1 MKPTPQLRS
10 LLLGST
16 LFAAVSTATTHAQT
30 WVGGTSDW
38 GTAGNWDPSGV
49 PATSGNVIFTSTG
62 AGSVYLGTAA
72 RTVSTITFN
81 NTTTATPYTIYLRE
95 SSADST
101 HRILT
106 VGNMTVAAGNHTILG
121 IGTAAELTF
130 TNGSTIAV
138 AADSTL
144 SLNAR
149 LRGSGLFKT
158 GDGTLALTRDN
169 GGSGSWGAGT
179 FTVSAGT
186 LDLAANRAAGNS
198 ANNFSVSSGATL
210 KLSHLTAWSATAG
223 VLTLNGTG
231 FSGVGALYAS
241 VTSSVTTS
249 TFVDLATDS
258 RIGVEAGQTLTI
270 GGNITGAGLE
280 KSGGG
285 ILSLTST
292 NNTYSGGTTVS
303 AGTLEVQGSIA
314 SSSGITNNA
323 ALVFNSASA
332 QSYSNAIGGS
342 GTLTKQGA
350 GTLTLSG
357 NNTYTGATAVSAG
370 TLTVGSTGSLGVNDT
385 TTRKLTVTGD
395 GSLVVDGGTAIFRG
409 SGGTDTAM
417 LIGDTAV
424 ASGGNVTVQNN
435 GSLTL
440 STGRFIMGG
449 GATASASNTAAT
461 SVFSQ
466 TSGST
471 TIANGNTFVG
481 NITPG
486 SLNISGGTFTAGT
499 FNMSVR
505 ANSTLTL
512 SGANTVVTLG
522 NLSFGGG
529 GATDPV
535 AGTTAVVNLNGGTLA
550 ASSVTVASVTNRT
563 HTFHFDG
570 GTLKATGASASFF
583 STGTNLTASV
593 KASGG
598 TIDNNGFAITI
609 GQDLLTDPVSTGG
622 GMTFKGGGTTTLT
635 GTSTYTGAT
644 TVQQGTLALGASG
657 TISSTLVLG
666 TVGGGTGTLDVTAK
680 SSFTQANVSGCGTL
694 NIGAGKTINV
704 STTLAPGFSPG
715 ELEVIGN
722 LTLEDTA
729 ITTIELAG
737 ILGVAGTDFD
747 FVDVSGALTW
757 DGALNIVS
765 FGGYNI
771 DQAATYNL
779 FDASSFAG
787 DFNSVSVGGTGLSL
801 LNDSWTGT
809 SGLYSYEFDQTNGVL
824 TVIPEPGA
832 ALLGGLGLLALLRRR
847 RA

>member
-10 LLLGST
+10 FLLGST
-16 LFAAVSTATTHAQT
+16 LFAAVSTATVHAQT

-121 IGTAAELTF
+121 SGTTAELTF

-144 SLNAR
+144 SLNAK

-158 GDGTLALTRDN
+158 GDGTLTLTRDN
-169 GGSGSWGAGT
+169 GGSGSWSAGT

-198 ANNFSVSSGATL
+198 GNDFSVSSGATL
-210 KLSHLTAWSATAG
+210 KLSHATAWSATAG
-223 VLTLNGTG
+223 DLTLNGTG

-241 VTSSVTTS
+241 VTSSVNTS
-249 TFVDLATDS
+249 TFVNLATNS
-258 RIGVEAGQTLTI
+258 RIGVDAGQTLTI

-280 KSGGG
+280 KSGDG
-285 ILSLTST
+285 ILSLTGT

-332 QSYSNAIGGS
+332 QSYGNAIGGS

-385 TTRKLTVTGD
+385 TTRRLTVTGD

-449 GATASASNTAAT
+449 GVTANANNTAPAALFTQTGGTT
-461 SVFSQ
+461 SIA
-466 TSGST
+466 SGSQSY
-471 TIANGNTFVG
+471 IGNV
-481 NITPG
+481 TPA
-486 SLNISGGTFTAGT
+486 SLNISGGTFSASTSSQFILGP
-499 FNMSVR
+499 R
-505 ANSTLTL
+505 ANTALTV
-512 SGANTVVTLG
+512 SGANTEVTVGELRFG
-522 NLSFGGG
+522 LS
-529 GATDPV
+529 GAGDGV
-535 AGTTAVVNLNGGTLA
+535 AGTTVDVNLNGGTLA
-550 ASSVTVASVTNRT
+550 VSSVTVNGVGNRT
-563 HTFHFDG
+563 HTFNFDG
-570 GTLKATGASASFF
+570 GTLQARGDSATFF
-583 STGTNLTASV
+583 SPTLALTASV
-593 KASGG
+593 KAGGG
-598 TIDNNGFAITI
+598 TIDNNGFDI
-609 GQDLLTDPVSTGG
+609 GIAQALLTDGTGG

-635 GTSTYTGAT
+635 GTSTSTYTGDT
-644 TVQQGTLALGASG
+644 TVSAGTLLVNGSLGNSA
-657 TISSTLVLG
+657 V
-666 TVGGGTGTLDVTAK
+666 TVDPLAIIGGTGALGG
-680 SSFTQANVSGCGTL
+680 S
-694 NIGAGKTINV
+694 
-704 STTLAPGFSPG
+704 
-715 ELEVIGN
+715 
-722 LTLEDTA
+722 LT
-729 ITTIELAG
+729 
-737 ILGVAGTDFD
+737 
-747 FVDVSGALTW
+747 
-757 DGALNIVS
+757 
-765 FGGYNI
+765 
-771 DQAATYNL
+771 
-779 FDASSFAG
+779 FAG
-787 DFNSVSVGGTGLSL
+787 DSFLEVVNLSDAL
-801 LNDSWTGT
+801 AVTGT
-809 SGLYSYEFDQTNGVL
+809 ITFGSGFGIANLLGIDWDSLDLNTPYTVISTTQTFGTVDIDNFGFANAFGVGSSGREAYFTNGSLAIV
-824 TVIPEPGA
+824 VIPEPSA